1 MKQETIQEPLD
12 IDTLGYYLDRALN
25 VMIKLLNKTF
35 AEKDIDLQHAQYTVL
50 KVLWCCEGISQ
61 SRLSRLLG
69 KDPAAISRALNYL
82 ESKGYIERRGTNGK
96 TNGIFLTEYANSRKD
111 EIEAVA
117 DLVTDKATS
126 GMTQHQKDLLKQLL
140 NTIYDNIK

>member
-1 MKQETIQEPLD
+1 MKQEYIVEPLE

-25 VMIKLLNKTF
+25 VMVRLLNKTF

-50 KVLWCCEGISQ
+50 KVLWCREGVSQ

-82 ESKGYIERRGTNGK
+82 ESKGYIERRGTNCK
-96 TNGIFLTEYANSRKD
+96 TNGIFLTQHANSRKE
-111 EIEAVA
+111 EIESVA

-126 GMTQHQKDLLKQLL
+126 GMSRDQKDLLTHLL
-140 NTIYDNIK
+140 NKIYDNIK

>member
-1 MKQETIQEPLD
+1 MKHEITVEPLD

-50 KVLWCCEGISQ
+50 KMLWCCEGISQ
-61 SRLSRLLG
+61 SRLSKLLG

-82 ESKGYIERRGTNGK
+82 ESKGYIARRGTNGK
-96 TNGIFLTEYANSRKD
+96 TNGIFLTEYANSRKA
-111 EIEAVA
+111 EIESVA

-126 GMTQHQKDLLKQLL
+126 GMTRYEKDLLKQLL

>member
-35 AEKDIDLQHAQYTVL
+35 AKKDIDLQHAQYAVL

-82 ESKGYIERRGTNGK
+82 ESKGYIERRGSNGK
-96 TNGIFLTEYANSRKD
+96 TNGIFLTEYANSRKE

-117 DLVTDKATS
+117 DLVTYKATS

-140 NTIYDNIK
+140 NTIYDNIR

>member
-35 AEKDIDLQHAQYTVL
+35 AEKDIGLQQAQYTVL

-126 GMTQHQKDLLKQLL
+126 GMTQHQKDLLKQVL

>member
-1 MKQETIQEPLD
+1 MNQERIEEYLD

-50 KVLWCCEGISQ
+50 KVLWCSEGISQ
-61 SRLSRLLG
+61 SRLSKLLG

-96 TNGIFLTEYANSRKD
+96 TNGIFLTEYANSRKV
-111 EIEAVA
+111 EIESVA
-117 DLVTDKATS
+117 DIVTDKATS
-126 GMTQHQKDLLKQLL
+126 GMDLQKKELLKQLL
-140 NTIYDNIK
+140 NTIYDNIR

>member
-35 AEKDIDLQHAQYTVL
+35 AKKDIDLQHAQYAVL

-82 ESKGYIERRGTNGK
+82 ESKG
-96 TNGIFLTEYANSRKD
+96 
-111 EIEAVA
+111 
-117 DLVTDKATS
+117 
-126 GMTQHQKDLLKQLL
+126 
-140 NTIYDNIK
+140 

>member
-1 MKQETIQEPLD
+1 MNQERIEEHLD

-50 KVLWCCEGISQ
+50 KVLWCFEGISQ
-61 SRLSRLLG
+61 SRLSKLLG

-82 ESKGYIERRGTNGK
+82 ESKGYIERRVTNGK
-96 TNGIFLTEYANSRKD
+96 TNGIFLTEYANSRKV
-111 EIEAVA
+111 EIESVA

-126 GMTQHQKDLLKQLL
+126 GMDLHKKELLEQLL
-140 NTIYDNIK
+140 NTIYDNIR

>member
-35 AEKDIDLQHAQYTVL
+35 AEKDIGLQHAQYTVL

-126 GMTQHQKDLLKQLL
+126 GMTQHQKDLLKQVL

>member
-1 MKQETIQEPLD
+1 MKQERIEEHLD

-35 AEKDIDLQHAQYTVL
+35 SEKDIDLQHAQYTVL

-61 SRLSRLLG
+61 SRLSKLLG

-82 ESKGYIERRGTNGK
+82 ESKGYIERRVTNGK
-96 TNGIFLTEYANSRKD
+96 TNGIFLTEYANSCKNR
-111 EIEAVA
+111 IESVA

-126 GMTQHQKDLLKQLL
+126 GMTQHQKDSLKQLL
-140 NTIYDNIK
+140 NTIYDNIR

>member
-35 AEKDIDLQHAQYTVL
+35 AKKDIDLQHAQYTVL

-82 ESKGYIERRGTNGK
+82 ESKGYIERRGSNGK
-96 TNGIFLTEYANSRKD
+96 TNGIFLTEYANSRKE

-117 DLVTDKATS
+117 DLVTYKATS
-126 GMTQHQKDLLKQLL
+126 GMTQHHKDLLKQLL

>member
-1 MKQETIQEPLD
+1 MKQENIAEPLD
-12 IDTLGYYLDRALN
+12 IDTLGYYLDRTLN

-50 KVLWCCEGISQ
+50 KVLWCQEGISQ

-82 ESKGYIERRGTNGK
+82 ESKGYIERCGTNGK

-111 EIEAVA
+111 DIESVA

-126 GMTQHQKDLLKQLL
+126 GMAQHQKDLLKQLL

>member
-61 SRLSRLLG
+61 SKLSRLLG

>member
-1 MKQETIQEPLD
+1 MKHEITVKPLD

-35 AEKDIDLQHAQYTVL
+35 AEKDIDLLHAQYTVL
-50 KVLWCCEGISQ
+50 KMLWCCEGISQ
-61 SRLSRLLG
+61 SRLSKLLG

-82 ESKGYIERRGTNGK
+82 ESKGYIARRGTNGK
-96 TNGIFLTEYANSRKD
+96 TNGIFLTEYANSRKA
-111 EIEAVA
+111 EIESVA

-126 GMTQHQKDLLKQLL
+126 GMTRYEKDLLKQLL

>member
-1 MKQETIQEPLD
+1 MNQERIEEHLD
-12 IDTLGYYLDRALN
+12 IDTLGYYIDRALN

-35 AEKDIDLQHAQYTVL
+35 AKKDIDLQHAQYTIL

-61 SRLSRLLG
+61 SRLSKLLG

-96 TNGIFLTEYANSRKD
+96 TNGIFLTEYANSRKV
-111 EIEAVA
+111 EIESVA
-117 DLVTDKATS
+117 DIVTDKATS
-126 GMTQHQKDLLKQLL
+126 GMDLQKKELLKQLL

>member
-1 MKQETIQEPLD
+1 MKQEIIEEHLD

-50 KVLWCCEGISQ
+50 KVLWCSEGISQ
-61 SRLSRLLG
+61 SRLSKLLG

-96 TNGIFLTEYANSRKD
+96 TNGIFLTEYANSRKV
-111 EIEAVA
+111 EIESVA
-117 DLVTDKATS
+117 DFVTDKATS
-126 GMTQHQKDLLKQLL
+126 GMDLHKKELLEQLL

>member
-1 MKQETIQEPLD
+1 MKQETIQESLD

-35 AEKDIDLQHAQYTVL
+35 ADKDIDLQHAQYTVL
-50 KVLWCCEGISQ
+50 KVLWCQEGISQ
-61 SRLSRLLG
+61 SSLSRLLG

-126 GMTQHQKDLLKQLL
+126 GMTLCRKDLLKQLL

>member
-1 MKQETIQEPLD
+1 
-12 IDTLGYYLDRALN
+12 
-25 VMIKLLNKTF
+25 MIKLLNKTF
-35 AEKDIDLQHAQYTVL
+35 AEKNIDLQHAQYTVL

-61 SRLSRLLG
+61 SRLSKLLG

-96 TNGIFLTEYANSRKD
+96 TNGIFLTEYANSRKV
-111 EIEAVA
+111 EIESVA
-117 DLVTDKATS
+117 DFVTDKATS
-126 GMTQHQKDLLKQLL
+126 GMDFHKKELLEQLL

>member
-1 MKQETIQEPLD
+1 MKQEIIEEHLD

-35 AEKDIDLQHAQYTVL
+35 AEKNIDLQHAQYTVL

-61 SRLSRLLG
+61 SRLSKLLG

-96 TNGIFLTEYANSRKD
+96 TNGIFLTEYANSRKV
-111 EIEAVA
+111 EIESVA
-117 DLVTDKATS
+117 DFVTDKATS
-126 GMTQHQKDLLKQLL
+126 GMDFHKKELLEQLL

>member
-1 MKQETIQEPLD
+1 MKQEIIAEPLD

-25 VMIKLLNKTF
+25 VMIKHLNKTF
-35 AEKDIDLQHAQYTVL
+35 VEKNIDLQHAQYTVL
-50 KVLWCCEGISQ
+50 KVLWCSDGISQ
-61 SRLSRLLG
+61 SQLSRLLG

-96 TNGIFLTEYANSRKD
+96 TNGIFLTEYANSRKGD
-111 EIEAVA
+111 IESVA

-126 GMTQHQKDLLKQLL
+126 GMMQHEKDSLKQML
-140 NTIYDNIK
+140 NSIYDNIK

>member
-1 MKQETIQEPLD
+1 MKQEIIEEHLD

-61 SRLSRLLG
+61 SRLSKLLG

-96 TNGIFLTEYANSRKD
+96 TNGIFLTEYANSRKV
-111 EIEAVA
+111 EIESVA
-117 DLVTDKATS
+117 DFVTDKATS
-126 GMTQHQKDLLKQLL
+126 GMDLHKKELLEQLL

>member
-1 MKQETIQEPLD
+1 MKQKNIAEPLD

-35 AEKDIDLQHAQYTVL
+35 AESDIDLQHAQYTVL

-61 SRLSRLLG
+61 SRLSRQLG
-69 KDPAAISRALNYL
+69 KDPAAVSRALNYL
-82 ESKGYIERRGTNGK
+82 ESKGYIERRVTNGK
-96 TNGIFLTEYANSRKD
+96 TNGIFLTEYANSRKV
-111 EIEAVA
+111 EIESVA

-126 GMTQHQKDLLKQLL
+126 GMTLHQKDSLKQLL
-140 NTIYDNIK
+140 NTVYNNIK